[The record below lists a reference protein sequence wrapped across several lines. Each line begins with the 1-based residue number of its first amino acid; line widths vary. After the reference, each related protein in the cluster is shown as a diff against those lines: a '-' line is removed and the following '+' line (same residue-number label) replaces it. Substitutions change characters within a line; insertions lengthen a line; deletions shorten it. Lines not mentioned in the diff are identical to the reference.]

1 MDVRTESVERYL
13 ADRDVAYS
21 FEELSKNL
29 NIPLRKLVR
38 MINELKS
45 DGLVEIRYMQDV
57 AYIAHIH
64 WVVKRSA
71 NAT

>member
-29 NIPLRKLVR
+29 KIPLRKLVR

>member
-1 MDVRTESVERYL
+1 VDVRTESVERYL

-29 NIPLRKLVR
+29 KIPLRKLVR